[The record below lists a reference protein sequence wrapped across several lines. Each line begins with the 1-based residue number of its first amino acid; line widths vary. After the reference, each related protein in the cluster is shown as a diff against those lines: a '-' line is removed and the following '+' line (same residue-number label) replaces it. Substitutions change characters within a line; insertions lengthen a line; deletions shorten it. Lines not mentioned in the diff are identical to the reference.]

1 MMKQSEDVYGTPVHH
16 IKHIEHAKRWAAV
29 LGIIFVFLVSSD
41 LLFVFQRSRDM
52 GSWFFGA
59 GEFQQNGE
67 IISNKGRSSETGIWI
82 TGESHALQQRGAP
95 RWITNGVGL
104 LAVFQILRHLKKSY
118 SMPGRQRQPDQS
130 LDND

>member
-1 MMKQSEDVYGTPVHH
+1 MMKPSDDMYGTSVHH
-16 IKHIEHAKRWAAV
+16 IKHIEYAKRWAAV
-29 LGIIFVFLVSSD
+29 LGVIFVFLMSSD
-41 LLFVFQRSRDM
+41 LLFAFQRSRDM

-82 TGESHALQQRGAP
+82 INGA
-95 RWITNGVGL
+95 GL

-118 SMPGRQRQPDQS
+118 SMPSPQRQPTKP
-130 LDND
+130 